1 MRAKIESIPD
11 QFFENNTIE
20 ELKKFSPKQLND
32 LGRIASP
39 LYKKQGAQ
47 SYSVISYK
55 DAINLIGKK
64 LKQTDPNKGFFYA
77 SGRSSNEAALILQIL
92 QGYTGAII

>member
-47 SYSVISYK
+47 SYSVTVSYTHLR
-55 DAINLIGKK
+55 A
-64 LKQTDPNKGFFYA
+64 QRP
-77 SGRSSNEAALILQIL
+77 
-92 QGYTGAII
+92 

>member
-1 MRAKIESIPD
+1 MQAITEPIPD

-20 ELKKFSPKQLND
+20 ELKKLSPKQLND

-39 LYKKQGAQ
+39 LYKKEGAK
-47 SYSVISYK
+47 SYSTISYE

-64 LKQTDPNKGFFYA
+64 LKQADPNKGFFYA
-77 SGRSSNEAALILQIL
+77 
-92 QGYTGAII
+92 